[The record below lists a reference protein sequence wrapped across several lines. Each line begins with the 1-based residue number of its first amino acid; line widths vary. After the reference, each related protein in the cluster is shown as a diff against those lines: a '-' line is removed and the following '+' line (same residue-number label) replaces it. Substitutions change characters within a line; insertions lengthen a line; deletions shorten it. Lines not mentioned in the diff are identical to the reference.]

1 MEPFRLNK
9 DKQNNFPVV
18 RLSAPYHQL
27 LCNIK
32 NETGLPLGKIIE
44 QCVDFAL
51 RNGGDWERQMLERV
65 TGPLDLKIEPTEPYR
80 ETERS
85 PGQCSL
91 GGQNGTG
98 CPLLAAAEAM
108 RTKT

>member
-27 LCNIK
+27 LCSIK

-91 GGQNGTG
+91 GGQNGIG

>member
-9 DKQNNFPVV
+9 EKQNNFPVV

-27 LCNIK
+27 LCSIK
-32 NETGLPLGKIIE
+32 NETGVPLGKIIE

-65 TGPLDLKIEPTEPYR
+65 TGPLDLEIEPTEPYR
-80 ETERS
+80 ETERP
-85 PGQCSL
+85 PGQCGL
-91 GGQNGTG
+91 GGLNAGG

-108 RTKT
+108 RAKT

>member
-1 MEPFRLNK
+1 MEPFRLSK
-9 DKQNNFPVV
+9 DKQNNFPLV

-27 LCNIK
+27 LCSIK
-32 NETGLPLGKIIE
+32 NETGVPLGRIIE

>member
-27 LCNIK
+27 LCSIK
-32 NETGLPLGKIIE
+32 TETGLPLGKIIE

-65 TGPLDLKIEPTEPYR
+65 TGPLDLEMEPTEPYR
-80 ETERS
+80 ET
-85 PGQCSL
+85 GQTP
-91 GGQNGTG
+91 GQNGVG

>member
-1 MEPFRLNK
+1 MEPFRLSK

-27 LCNIK
+27 LCSIK
-32 NETGLPLGKIIE
+32 TETGLPLGKIIE

-65 TGPLDLKIEPTEPYR
+65 TGPLDIEMEPTEPHH
-80 ETERS
+80 EMGQT
-85 PGQCSL
+85 PGQGCP
-91 GGQNGTG
+91 GGQNGVG

>member
-1 MEPFRLNK
+1 MEPFRLSK

-27 LCNIK
+27 LCSIK
-32 NETGLPLGKIIE
+32 TETGLPLGKIIE

-51 RNGGDWERQMLERV
+51 RNGGDWERRMLERV
-65 TGPLDLKIEPTEPYR
+65 TGPLDLEMEPTEPYR
-80 ETERS
+80 ETGQT
-85 PGQCSL
+85 PGQCRL
-91 GGQNGTG
+91 GGQNGVG

>member
-1 MEPFRLNK
+1 MEPFRLSK

-27 LCNIK
+27 LCSIK
-32 NETGLPLGKIIE
+32 TETGLPLGKIIE

-65 TGPLDLKIEPTEPYR
+65 TGPLDIEMEPTEPHHEMR
-80 ETERS
+80 QT
-85 PGQCSL
+85 PGQCCP
-91 GGQNGTG
+91 GGQNGVG

>member
-27 LCNIK
+27 LCSIK
-32 NETGLPLGKIIE
+32 TETGLPLGKIIE

-65 TGPLDLKIEPTEPYR
+65 TGPLDLEMEPTEPYR
-80 ETERS
+80 ETQQT
-85 PGQCSL
+85 PGQCLL

-108 RTKT
+108 RGKT